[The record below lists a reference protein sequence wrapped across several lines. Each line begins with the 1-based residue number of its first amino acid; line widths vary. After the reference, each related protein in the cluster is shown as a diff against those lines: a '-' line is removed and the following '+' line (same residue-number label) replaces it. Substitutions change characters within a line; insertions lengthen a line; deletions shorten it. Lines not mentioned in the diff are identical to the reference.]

1 MQILS
6 PEYNCEKSEL
16 DLLKAIHSNPNKSIY
31 ELSKSLDW
39 SYGKTRQAVQ
49 RLIEKGLVEAK
60 QEIRSN
66 RLCSLLNEVPAKRLI
81 DFREAEL
88 KLMQDYLR
96 KVAEIP
102 D

>member
-1 MQILS
+1 MT
-6 PEYNCEKSEL
+6 EL
-16 DLLKAIHSNPNKSIY
+16 GLLRAIHSNPARGIY

-39 SYGKTRQAVQ
+39 SYGKTQQAVQ

-66 RLCSLLNEVPAKRLI
+66 RLCSLLNEVPAKRLV

-96 KVAEIP
+96 KLAGL
-102 D
+102 